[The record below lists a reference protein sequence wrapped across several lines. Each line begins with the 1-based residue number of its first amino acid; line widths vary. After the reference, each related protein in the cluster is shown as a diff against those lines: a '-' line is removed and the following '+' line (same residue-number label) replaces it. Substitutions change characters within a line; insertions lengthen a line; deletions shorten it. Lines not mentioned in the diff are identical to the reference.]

1 MFIAVIFQSL
11 DTNCGGRSEL
21 VCREKLGRVVN
32 TNLCLF
38 PDYNK
43 FELPIKNGVNI
54 IDIGIDITDVLR
66 INDKASYIE
75 CPPGSCLYEIFQ
87 EYGIQFSSYF
97 NVMWREPRLYI
108 PARILGNSSSDN
120 RLRTEECPDAEADSD
135 EALIPV
141 NLELVNLLWLPNIF
155 VYNLKTFKVVTLHP

>member
-11 DTNCGGRSEL
+11 DTNCGGKSEL

-66 INDKASYIE
+66 INDKASYNALS
-75 CPPGSCLYEIFQ
+75 PLSCLSETSFT
-87 EYGIQFSSYF
+87 ST
-97 NVMWREPRLYI
+97 NVKL
-108 PARILGNSSSDN
+108 
-120 RLRTEECPDAEADSD
+120 RLRFD
-135 EALIPV
+135 IP
-141 NLELVNLLWLPNIF
+141 L
-155 VYNLKTFKVVTLHP
+155 TFT

>member
-1 MFIAVIFQSL
+1 MVIVVFFQTRN
-11 DTNCGGRSEL
+11 TNCGGKSEL

-66 INDKASYIE
+66 INDKASHRFLVILSRANF
-75 CPPGSCLYEIFQ
+75 PGIW
-87 EYGIQFSSYF
+87 
-97 NVMWREPRLYI
+97 N
-108 PARILGNSSSDN
+108 
-120 RLRTEECPDAEADSD
+120 
-135 EALIPV
+135 PV
-141 NLELVNLLWLPNIF
+141 
-155 VYNLKTFKVVTLHP
+155 

>member
-1 MFIAVIFQSL
+1 MVIVVLFQTGN
-11 DTNCGGRSEL
+11 TNGGGKSEL

-66 INDKASYIE
+66 INDKASH
-75 CPPGSCLYEIFQ
+75 
-87 EYGIQFSSYF
+87 
-97 NVMWREPRLYI
+97 NVPV
-108 PARILGNSSSDN
+108 IL
-120 RLRTEECPDAEADSD
+120 
-135 EALIPV
+135 
-141 NLELVNLLWLPNIF
+141 
-155 VYNLKTFKVVTLHP
+155 